1 MSDAFKIP
9 APDASSS
16 TWMPFDQADLR
27 DMQYATLAML
37 AYGAAVFPQLK
48 ETVVLAGLTV
58 PSDPHELH
66 RVADGW
72 SSIADSVYGAGRTA
86 QQLHGNVSPAS
97 WQAPER
103 DRSGQQMAG
112 FVLDSDSDSDSA
124 EGLAFLLRC
133 VANISTVGIY
143 FRFLLASWL
152 VSNLIWVSLLGGPA
166 TRFHTHLQAERL
178 RSLFQD
184 STSKL
189 QAFLMR
195 CAVRAGVATFAAGYA
210 HFGLSDGFKP
220 SWTEGQEGGTT
231 ANV

>member
-9 APDASSS
+9 APGASSS

-48 ETVVLAGLTV
+48 ETVVLTGLTL

-72 SSIADSVYGAGRTA
+72 SSFGYSVYGAGRTG
-86 QQLHGNVSPAS
+86 QQLHDDVSPAS

-103 DRSGQQMAG
+103 DQSGQQMAG
-112 FVLDSDSDSDSA
+112 FVMESDSDFESA

-133 VANISTVGIY
+133 VANVSTAGIY

-152 VSNLIWVSLLGGPA
+152 VSNLVWASLVGGPP
-166 TRFHTHLQAERL
+166 TRLNAILQAERL
-178 RSLFQD
+178 RWLFRD

-189 QAFLMR
+189 QSFLAK
-195 CAVRAGVATFAAGYA
+195 CAVRAGIATFTAGYA
-210 HFGLSDGFKP
+210 HFGLGDGFEP
-220 SWTEGQEGGTT
+220 SWAEGQEGGTT